1 MFSFESYE
9 PSLLSKCKRLIE
21 LMISSPHNLTSV
33 RTFER
38 AVTVHLEDAL
48 IPFTNAM
55 LTGSY
60 VDIGSGGGIPGL
72 VLAAVFPKSSWLLMD
87 SIRKKTQEI
96 ERFAREMELSN
107 VTVKTARAEEFA
119 LSSRANFDSAFLRA
133 VARCDVSME
142 LAAPL
147 VKIGG
152 SIFLYKGPGWN
163 EERRFASVAEER
175 LGLRLSQ
182 EKEYCLS
189 DGSARF
195 LVVYKKE
202 VETPREFPR
211 RVGMASKSP
220 LGGSK

>member
-1 MFSFESYE
+1 MFSFESLE
-9 PSLLSKCKRLIE
+9 PSLRSKCKMLIE

-33 RTFER
+33 RIFER

-48 IPFTNAM
+48 IPFADYA
-55 LTGSY
+55 LDGSY

-72 VLAAVFPKSSWLLMD
+72 LLATVFPKSSWVLLD
-87 SIRKKTQEI
+87 SIAKKTQEI
-96 ERFAREMELSN
+96 ERFARRMGLNN
-107 VTVKTARAEEFA
+107 VAVKTARAEELA
-119 LSSRANFDSAFLRA
+119 LKNRAGFDAAFLRA
-133 VARCDVSME
+133 VARSDVSME

-147 VKIGG
+147 VRIGG

-163 EERRFASVAEER
+163 EEKRFAGVAEER
-175 LGLRLSQ
+175 LRLSLSQ
-182 EKEYCLS
+182 EKEYRLS

-195 LVVYKKE
+195 LIVYEKKA
-202 VETPREFPR
+202 ETPGEFPR

>member
-1 MFSFESYE
+1 MFSFESLE
-9 PSLLSKCKRLIE
+9 PSLRSKCKMLIE
-21 LMISSPHNLTSV
+21 LIISSPHNLTSV

-38 AVTVHLEDAL
+38 AMTVHLEDAL
-48 IPFTNAM
+48 TPFTDSM

-72 VLAAVFPKSSWLLMD
+72 LLATVFPKSFWMLLD
-87 SIRKKTQEI
+87 SIAKKTQEI
-96 ERFAREMELSN
+96 ERFANKMGLSN
-107 VTVKTARAEEFA
+107 VTAKTARAEELA
-119 LSSRANFDSAFLRA
+119 LENRAGFDAAFLRA
-133 VARCDVSME
+133 VARSDVSME

-163 EERRFASVAEER
+163 EERRFARVAEER
-175 LGLRLSQ
+175 LGLSLSQ
-182 EKEYCLS
+182 EKEYRLS
-189 DGSARF
+189 DGSSRF
-195 LVVYKKE
+195 LVVYEKK
-202 VETPREFPR
+202 VETPGEFPR